1 MMITFRIIEPQDLP
15 PDLEKLISFD
25 TQGGKIG
32 RLSTPNDWVLD
43 NNLVSG
49 EHATIEYREDGYYI
63 VDHSS
68 NGTSIQSLDQPEA
81 EYFHNK
87 ERKLNDRDIL
97 YIGDYDIE
105 VTIEPDEPLPPEPS
119 LGDAQEPIGA
129 KVPTVRLDIIEP
141 QYLPPD
147 QKSHITF
154 DTQGGKIG
162 RLSTHNDWA
171 LADDEHFVSTEHATI
186 QYRNDGYY
194 IVDHSSN
201 GTGIQSSDMPEPED
215 FHDDVRK
222 LNDGDI
228 LYIDKYEIKVT
239 LENRNHHSIPKYN
252 PIHNPTLE
260 PPTGST
266 ITRGPLP
273 PEPPGP
279 LGDPQETIGAKVP
292 TVRLDI
298 IEPQDLP
305 LDQKSHITFDT
316 QGGTIGRLSTHN
328 DWALADDEHFVSTEH
343 ATIEY
348 REDGYYIVDHSSNGT
363 GIQSPGMSEPEYF
376 HNEERKLNDGDILYI
391 EKYEIKVTLEER
403 NLHPIPK
410 PKPIPKPTPEVP
422 TGSTITRG
430 PKTSTHTPNE
440 SCEQPKPLPGDVQEA
455 IAAFLE
461 GAGVANIPIE
471 QLDPDLM
478 RTLGKAFRETMAG
491 LIKLLDARKRFK
503 IGADLEAT
511 IFKAGLNNPLN
522 INQDPSMVL
531 EIMLLKKNGYLPMLD
546 SIQDAFEKTEAH
558 LLAMGSG
565 ITNSLENTLARF
577 SPREIERFVE
587 QKHKFKLFNP
597 DSQKWKEFVRRYN
610 EDSEINTLLSEE
622 LAQAYEEQ
630 IRHLNFKN
638 QQRGH

>member
-1 MMITFRIIEPQDLP
+1 MTITFHIIEPQDLP
-15 PDLEKLISFD
+15 PTLKKLISFD

-68 NGTSIQSLDQPEA
+68 NGTSLQTLDKPEPSF
-81 EYFHNK
+81 FHNE

-97 YIGDYDIE
+97 YLGDYDIE
-105 VTIEPDEPLPPEPS
+105 VTIESPS
-119 LGDAQEPIGA
+119 PVESAQE

-162 RLSTHNDWA
+162 RSSTHNDWA
-171 LADDEHFVSTEHATI
+171 LADDEHFVSTQHATI
-186 QYRNDGYY
+186 QYRNDAYY

-201 GTGIQSSDMPEPED
+201 GTGIQSSDQPEPED
-215 FHDDVRK
+215 FQDD
-222 LNDGDI
+222 
-228 LYIDKYEIKVT
+228 
-239 LENRNHHSIPKYN
+239 
-252 PIHNPTLE
+252 
-260 PPTGST
+260 
-266 ITRGPLP
+266 
-273 PEPPGP
+273 
-279 LGDPQETIGAKVP
+279 
-292 TVRLDI
+292 
-298 IEPQDLP
+298 
-305 LDQKSHITFDT
+305 
-316 QGGTIGRLSTHN
+316 
-328 DWALADDEHFVSTEH
+328 
-343 ATIEY
+343 
-348 REDGYYIVDHSSNGT
+348 
-363 GIQSPGMSEPEYF
+363 
-376 HNEERKLNDGDILYI
+376 ERKLNDGDILYI
-391 EKYEIKVTLEER
+391 EKYEIEVTLENR
-403 NLHPIPK
+403 NPHSIPKHNPIPN
-410 PKPIPKPTPEVP
+410 PTPEP
-422 TGSTITRG
+422 STASTITRT
-430 PKTSTHTPNE
+430 PKTSSQTQND
-440 SCEQPKPLPGDVQEA
+440 SGEQPKPLPGDVQEA

-461 GAGVANIPIE
+461 GAGVANIPVD

-491 LIKLLDARKRFK
+491 LIKLLDARTKFK

-511 IFKAGLNNPLN
+511 RFQAGLNNPLN

-531 EIMLLKKNGYLPMLD
+531 KIMLLKENGYLSMIE

-565 ITNSLENTLARF
+565 IRNSLENTLTHF

-587 QKHKFKLFNP
+587 QEHKSKWFKQ
-597 DSQKWKEFVRRYN
+597 DSHKWKEFVRRYN

-630 IRHLNFKN
+630 IRHLNLKN
-638 QQRGH
+638 QQRCRR